1 MSTRPPAVTSCP
13 SAQGGAGVE
22 DPDVVLAR
30 RLLHALDHGPRPGRR
45 GVAGRGQDHGH
56 ARLGSHRER
65 GALELAHGGGH
76 ERLPQVAGHPR
87 HEGLGLRVPEAHVEL
102 EHLRPVRREHQARV
116 QAPAEVDA
124 AAGELPQDGA
134 VDEAGGLLRG
144 LVVQGG
150 NRRRGAHATGVGP
163 GVPVTDALAV
173 LRRRQGAAGC
183 AVAQREQRHLLALE
197 PLLDQ
202 DQPPGLPEGPA
213 EDLADGGV
221 GLGPRVAHEHAL
233 PGREAVRLDHRAVA
247 EEVERVAR
255 RRLVRAGEG
264 TRGGHA
270 GRPHDLLGEGLR
282 PLEPRRLA
290 PGAEHAVPRS
300 PKDVGHPGHERRLGA
315 DDHDARLQHARQVE
329 QALGVIHRHGVA
341 RRQRGDPGVAG
352 RAVQLVDVRAPDE
365 PDRESMRTS
374 VGADEESCPRQAS
387 LAGLRGRMRRT
398 PGAARAY
405 QRGSG
410 RPQRRMA
417 TVSSQVAGMATGPS
431 LTPANCRARSAR
443 SAERPSSPSG
453 PTASNAFSVGP

>member
-13 SAQGGAGVE
+13 PRRAVPAWKTQTSSSAA
-22 DPDVVLAR
+22 A
-30 RLLHALDHGPRPGRR
+30 LLHALDHAPRAGRR

-56 ARLGSHRER
+56 ARLGAHGER
-65 GALELAHGGGH
+65 GALELACGGGH

-102 EHLRPVRREHQARV
+102 EHLRSVRREHQARV

-124 AAGELPQDGA
+124 AAGELPQDRA

-144 LVVQGG
+144 LVVEGG

-163 GVPVTDALAV
+163 RVPVTDALAV
-173 LRRRQGAAGC
+173 LRRRQGPAGC

-197 PLLDQ
+197 PLLDE

-213 EDLADGGV
+213 EDIADGGV
-221 GLGPRVAHEHAL
+221 GLGPRVADEHAL

-282 PLEPRRLA
+282 PLKRAASRPGPNTLYPEARSTSATPATSGASGPMTTMLGSSTRVRSSRPSASSTATGWHVASAEIPGL
-290 PGAEHAVPRS
+290 PGAQCSSSTCALPTS
-300 PKDVGHPGHERRLGA
+300 PT
-315 DDHDARLQHARQVE
+315 ARACARPSE
-329 QALGVIHRHGVA
+329 PTR
-341 RRQRGDPGVAG
+341 
-352 RAVQLVDVRAPDE
+352 RAVLGR
-365 PDRESMRTS
+365 R
-374 VGADEESCPRQAS
+374 AS
-387 LAGLRGRMRRT
+387 LG
-398 PGAARAY
+398 
-405 QRGSG
+405 
-410 RPQRRMA
+410 
-417 TVSSQVAGMATGPS
+417 
-431 LTPANCRARSAR
+431 
-443 SAERPSSPSG
+443 
-453 PTASNAFSVGP
+453 